1 MSTAGSYLSF
11 NAFLKA
17 QFGAKVYKIPLNAG
31 LSCPNRDGKLSHGG
45 CVYCDQKGSGTDSTA
60 SIREQMRL
68 GISWAQKYRNAR
80 YFLAY
85 FQSYSNT
92 YASLPAL
99 EKIYKEAL
107 VGDEVVGA
115 AIGTRPDCVDKGVLS
130 LIRRVFSDKMV
141 WMEYGLQSASDKTL
155 ALINRHHKAIDFAN
169 AANLSAEMG
178 CLVCAHVIFGLPG
191 ESDEDMLETIRFIS
205 KLPVHGIKFH
215 QLYVVKDT
223 ALHKMYENGA
233 FEPISQEKYA
243 HLVATAI
250 RMLSPDVVIQ
260 RLTGDP
266 PCNGLI
272 APLWSTQ
279 KNTTIKLIETKLS
292 QVE

>member
-1 MSTAGSYLSF
+1 MLS
-11 NAFLKA
+11 
-17 QFGAKVYKIPLNAG
+17 
-31 LSCPNRDGKLSHGG
+31 
-45 CVYCDQKGSGTDSTA
+45 
-60 SIREQMRL
+60 

-92 YASLPAL
+92 YASLPTL
-99 EKIYKEAL
+99 EKIYKEAI
-107 VGDEVVGA
+107 VSDEVVGA

-130 LIRRVFSDKMV
+130 LIKRVFADKMV

-169 AANLSAEMG
+169 AAKLSAEMG
-178 CLVCAHVIFGLPG
+178 FFVCAHVIFGLPG
-191 ESDEDMLETIRFIS
+191 EGDEEMLETIHFIS
-205 KLPVHGIKFH
+205 KLPVHGVKFH

-223 ALHKMYENGA
+223 TLHRMYKNGD
-233 FEPISQEKYA
+233 FEPISQERYA
-243 HLVATAI
+243 YLVATAI

-266 PCNGLI
+266 PRNGLI

-279 KNTTIKLIETKLS
+279 KNTTLKLIEAQLS